1 MGNRYIARYAAIFFL
16 AGAAIAAG
24 QSQNGLNGLNGNEG
38 DETDGRNTVPVIPI
52 HRLWEEAGKNAV
64 RWQPDWPLAIPPD
77 SFEPLRSGEARLVT
91 ITVET
96 AGDDDAGNGEG
107 AEGSAEPGTL
117 SPPGLAAESADD
129 GDSPDLPVSPALYT
143 ARLNPDGSL
152 AEFPF
157 LQDGVFYQ
165 VSAEYGHAGVVTA
178 LTLILS
184 PEESIEITILRTD
197 EGWPTA
203 ARIKTGGAYYF
214 ASFLWTGKGTDK
226 RTGKTCVEMW
236 MDETGVPLAVF
247 RDERVFHFDSMGN
260 ITFIGDG
267 TRAVSARYND
277 KGARYWTQDGV
288 TRSFQRDET
297 GLVVRLTDIQE
308 DGNET
313 AQPPIHYT
321 YAYTFDQNGNWT
333 ERREIR
339 WTALNDYLVPS
350 KGTVVKRL
358 IDYGASLSG

>member
-1 MGNRYIARYAAIFFL
+1 MGNRYIARYVAIFFL
-16 AGAAIAAG
+16 TGAAIAAG
-24 QSQNGLNGLNGNEG
+24 QSLNGLNGNEG
-38 DETDGRNTVPVIPI
+38 DETDGGNAVPVIPI
-52 HRLWEEAGKNAV
+52 HRLWEDAGKNAV

-77 SFEPLRSGEARLVT
+77 SFDPVHSGEARLVT

-96 AGDDDAGNGEG
+96 AGDDDAENGEG
-107 AEGSAEPGTL
+107 AEGSAEPAAL
-117 SPPGLAAESADD
+117 SPPGQSAESAES
-129 GDSPDLPVSPALYT
+129 GASPDFPVSPALYT
-143 ARLNPDGSL
+143 ARLNPDGGL

-165 VSAEYGHAGVVTA
+165 VFAEYDHAGVVTA
-178 LTLILS
+178 LTLVRS

-197 EGWPTA
+197 EGRPTA

-214 ASFLWTGKGTDK
+214 ASFFW
-226 RTGKTCVEMW
+226 TGKTCVEMW
-236 MDETGVPLAVF
+236 MDEAGVPLTVF
-247 RDERVFHFDSMGN
+247 RDERVCHSDSMGN

-267 TRAVSARYND
+267 TRVASARYND
-277 KGARYWTQDGV
+277 KGARYWTRDGA

-297 GLVVRLTDIQE
+297 GLVVSLTDIEE

-313 AQPPIHYT
+313 TQPPVHYT

-358 IDYGASLSG
+358 IDYGASLSD